1 MDAKQWL
8 EIRALFDE
16 LVDLGPE
23 RQAERLATVAAAA
36 PEIASA
42 VASLLAADPDAEAR
56 LAWLQVNFAPLQSN
70 PDLSTSSQK
79 LADPLGLAG
88 RTFSHFHVLEP
99 LAAGGMGVV
108 YRAKDTRLG
117 RPVALKFPSSA
128 HGLDRHDRDRFL
140 REARTAGALDH
151 PNLCSIYEA
160 GETSDGHLFI
170 AMALYDG
177 ETLKA
182 RIARDGALPVAE
194 ALAIAA
200 QIAQG
205 LGAVHRAGIVHRDLK
220 PANVMLLADG
230 AVKILDFGLAKV
242 TDVSLTMSRATLG
255 TVSYMA
261 PEQVRGLTL
270 DSRTDLWAL
279 GVLLYEMLT
288 GRRPFEGEHEVAIAH
303 AVMHTDPIRPTALR
317 PELPTDIDRLVQK
330 LLSKAP
336 ARRYASAES
345 VATQLIASHQRP
357 VRHAHLSRF
366 ALFRPRRRTI
376 LAATTAIAI
385 TLSGAGLGAWLLRRA
400 AAEQAIEPRIVAVLP
415 FEYQS
420 NDEGGEYLALGL
432 TDAVATQLARLR
444 GVAVPTVLGAASY
457 QGVRKSWPRMAE
469 EMQGKPW
476 RQIAEELESDAIIR
490 GTVRRTGDDVRLDIQ
505 LFETATGQRP
515 WAQSYDGKLA
525 ALPELQRV
533 VTQAIVAALGVELD
547 AAERALLARL
557 PTANGAAYGFYLQAR
572 ALEARDAFRHGSPAS
587 MENLQ
592 QAHSLFARA
601 TELDSD
607 FAVARARLASS
618 HIGIVAN
625 AGDRTLQVRR
635 DQARLEAEAA
645 LRLQPGLPEAHSA
658 LGYYWVLEGDHLE
671 AVRQLEQALH
681 GFPNSGDLHLR
692 LALSF
697 RTLGR
702 WDEAVHELQRAIRH
716 DPRNRGAHREAALTY
731 SRLRRY
737 QDAIHHWDRVIALD
751 ASDDPFPRLIRGH
764 QFLRLDGT
772 IDSLEAAL
780 TRIPAARDDGGM
792 TTWARFLVLRFRGR
806 YADALAMLDSAKHPI
821 SRDPIVYRPVTLLR
835 AMMLDELRQHPA
847 ARRNYELA
855 RAQLE
860 DSITARP
867 GDPSMR
873 IALGLAY
880 AGLGRKTDASR
891 EARTAMDLVSLSHD
905 NPIATGAMGGA
916 VEVFARIGETDAA
929 LQLLELLLGIPAG
942 REVSVPLLRS
952 DPIFAPLRSDP
963 RFERMIERFSRD

>member
-1 MDAKQWL
+1 MDAQRWPV
-8 EIRALFDE
+8 IRALFDE

-23 RQAERLATVAAAA
+23 RQAERLATIAAAD
-36 PEIASA
+36 PDIASA
-42 VASLLAADPDAEAR
+42 VESLLAVDPDAEAR
-56 LAWLQVNFAPLQSN
+56 LARLEVTFAPLQSN
-70 PDLSTSSQK
+70 PDLSTPSQK

-88 RTFSHFHVLEP
+88 RTFSHFHVVEP
-99 LAAGGMGVV
+99 LAAGGMGIV
-108 YRAKDTRLG
+108 YRAEDTRLG

-182 RIARDGALPVAE
+182 RIAREGSLPIAE

-230 AVKILDFGLAKV
+230 GVKILDFGLAKV
-242 TDVSLTMSRATLG
+242 TDVSLTVSRATLG

-261 PEQVRGLTL
+261 PEQVRGEAL
-270 DSRTDLWAL
+270 DSRTDLWSL

-288 GRRPFEGEHEVAIAH
+288 GRRPFEGEHEIAIAH
-303 AVMHTDPIRPTALR
+303 AVMHTDPIRPAALR
-317 PELPTDIDRLVQK
+317 PELRADIDRLVQK
-330 LLSKAP
+330 LLSKDP

-345 VATQLIASHQRP
+345 VATQLAAVDDRQ
-357 VRHAHLSRF
+357 VRHARLPELAAF
-366 ALFRPRRRTI
+366 FRRRWRA
-376 LAATTAIAI
+376 LAVTTAIAL
-385 TLSGAGLGAWLLRRA
+385 TLSGAGFTTWLRRDSAEPA
-400 AAEQAIEPRIVAVLP
+400 AEPRIVAVLP
-415 FEYQS
+415 FENLS
-420 NDEGGEYLALGL
+420 KDESDEYLALGL

-444 GVAVPTVLGAASY
+444 GVAVPTVLSAASY
-457 QGVRKSWPRMAE
+457 QGVRKSWPQMAE

-476 RQIAEELESDAIIR
+476 RQIAQELEADAIIC
-490 GTVRRTGDDVRLDIQ
+490 GTVQRTGDGVRLDIQ
-505 LFETATGQRP
+505 LFESATGQRP

-533 VTQAIVAALGVELD
+533 VTQAIVAALRVELD
-547 AAERALLARL
+547 ADERTLLARL
-557 PTANGAAYGFYLQAR
+557 PTANGEAYGLYLQAR
-572 ALEARDAFRHGSPAS
+572 ALEVRDAFQHGTPAS

-601 TELDSD
+601 TELDPN

-618 HIGIVAN
+618 HIAIVAN

-645 LRLQPGLPEAHSA
+645 LRLESGLAEAHSA
-658 LGYYWVLEGDHLE
+658 LGHYWVLEGDHLE
-671 AVRQLEQALH
+671 AVGQLEQALN

-697 RTLGR
+697 RSLGR
-702 WDEAVHELQRAIRH
+702 WEEAVSELQQAIRH

-737 QDAIHHWDRVIALD
+737 QDAIHHWNQVIALD
-751 ASDDPFPRLIRGH
+751 ASDDPFPQLIRGH

-780 TRIPAARDDGGM
+780 TRIPAVRDDGGM

-806 YADALAMLDSAKHPI
+806 YADAIAMLDSAKHPI

-835 AMMLDELRQHPA
+835 ALMLDELRQDA
-847 ARRNYELA
+847 EARRNYELA

-860 DSITARP
+860 DSIAAHPRE
-867 GDPSMR
+867 PSMR

-880 AGLGRKTDASR
+880 AGLGRRTDASR

-963 RFERMIERFSRD
+963 RFDRMIERFSRD